1 VALSG
6 DGQTLVSGGDDG
18 TVRLWSVA
26 SGECR
31 AVLEGHGAA
40 VYGVAITR
48 TGGLL
53 ASAGFDATLGV
64 WDAESARRVAVLAD
78 HADAVYAVTF
88 SADGSVAASGSLDGS
103 VKVWDMRNFA
113 LLSTLRPDRRYER
126 MNITGLNGV
135 TPAQRATLRSLGAVD
150 RQR

>member
-18 TVRLWSVA
+18 TVRVWA
-26 SGECR
+26 AKSGECVR
-31 AVLEGHGAA
+31 VLEGHAAA

-48 TGGLL
+48 TGLTL
-53 ASAGFDATLGV
+53 ASAGFDATVCV
-64 WDAESARRVAVLAD
+64 WDAESAQRVAVLAD

-88 SADGSVAASGSLDGS
+88 SADGSALASGSLDGT
-103 VKVWDMRNFA
+103 VKVWDTRNFA
-113 LLSTLRPDRRYER
+113 LLRTLRPDRRYER

-150 RQR
+150 CQH